1 MELTK
6 YNNHRSTKYLNWLRN
21 RPCVISGQKAEC
33 THHIR
38 LGTNGGTALKPSD
51 YFCIPLLHEFHTV
64 GPQALHIIGEDS
76 FLKKFNLNKTELF
89 VKCLSQYLIDKF
101 DTHIQLRDITDEALL
116 EVIVKLLEEK
126 DPFKVSSKK
135 NKPKKDNV
143 AVPKVSITQSEF
155 YQKAKELK
163 RIKDKEIRA
172 KLKAQKI
179 VTISKPLMDKD
190 FYEKA
195 KEAKRVKD
203 RKLRDKNR
211 EKMSQYRKEQYKKM
225 KELKR
230 T

>member
-163 RIKDKEIRA
+163 RIKDREIRA
-172 KLKAQKI
+172 KLKEQKI